1 VNKIAATVHAFKDVE
16 KYARVVDL
24 AEIEKNDWNLNIS
37 RYVNTAET
45 EQKVDVASAVA
56 KLRDAERAR
65 DEAKAVM
72 DGFLRELGCD
82 A

>member
-1 VNKIAATVHAFKDVE
+1 MD

-37 RYVNTAET
+37 RYVDTAEA

-56 KLRDAERAR
+56 KLREAERAR
-65 DEAKAVM
+65 DEAKAAM
-72 DGFLRELGCD
+72 DGFLRELGYDD

>member
-1 VNKIAATVHAFKDVE
+1 MD

-37 RYVNTAET
+37 RYVDTAEA

-56 KLRDAERAR
+56 KLREAERAR
-65 DEAKAVM
+65 DEAKAR
-72 DGFLRELGCD
+72 DGRVSAG
-82 A
+82 AGV